1 MSVII
6 TVNGADKDSDE
17 YMSAMKLKRMLKTS
31 LDDSIIGEIIL
42 FVNAQLLGQEVKDVD
57 ILMLGQLMNYC
68 GKYDF
73 TDENDVLVSD
83 NVNIASFCTTIEVKS
98 HSTAGV
104 RRQGTDYY
112 VKYNQKWHCVTT
124 QSNKQKISAMNFF
137 LRSITLSPYI
147 TNVIWFNSISEND
160 LNILSSDDNGHII
173 PSNVLPVEFDFTYLA
188 QRLIWQTKVFKRR
201 KNYWIDANYN
211 GMQIG
216 DFAKALNLFCKLQA
230 SMGELTRKR
239 IEQIT
244 NKELP
249 KKDLLNENN
258 TISILRGRAG
268 TGKTVSLLRQA
279 ISMID
284 ENEYRVLMLTFNR
297 ALVSDVRRTL
307 ALADLPDMFN
317 ESCLAIMTMH
327 SYFYKISKAV
337 LMEDSLSGEK
347 FINEYEQIL
356 KEILSILSDDDQYFI
371 NEIKSSNIEIDWDY
385 VLIDEAQDWSEDESA
400 LIIKLFKKG
409 HILVA
414 DGGQQIV
421 KSNGNYDWSSIRD
434 KKSEKLKLCLRQK
447 SNLIRF
453 VNKFMEGYSGPKNP
467 IRGSGQMLG
476 GRVIITTRDY
486 LETGIH
492 GEEIKCLHDF
502 GNINYD
508 MLFLIP
514 PSLVNHEE
522 NEFKYKE
529 KYEREGIFFWSGIQQ
544 DKRIEYSI
552 NPDEIRLLQYDSAR
566 GLEAWTVVCLDFDDF
581 LAYKENQY
589 VDNGD
594 SSLLLESSE
603 ERKIKYL
610 LNWALIPLTRAI
622 DTVIITIKNPDSKVG
637 KILLE
642 IANESNDY
650 VSMC

>member
-1 MSVII
+1 MSVLI

-17 YMSAMKLKRMLKTS
+17 YMSAMKLKRILESSFEDKT
-31 LDDSIIGEIIL
+31 IGEIIL
-42 FVNAQLLGQEVKDVD
+42 FANAQLIGQEVKDVD
-57 ILMLGQLMNYC
+57 ILMLGQLMNFC
-68 GKYDF
+68 GAYDF

-124 QSNKQKISAMNFF
+124 QSNKQKIAAMNFF

-147 TNVIWFNSISEND
+147 TNVIWFNSISEDD
-160 LNILSSDDNGHII
+160 LNKLSSDDNGHTI
-173 PSNVLPVEFDFTYLA
+173 PSNVLPANFDLPYLV
-188 QRLIWQTKVFKRR
+188 QRIIWQSKVFKRK
-201 KNYWIDANYN
+201 KNYCVDANYN
-211 GMQIG
+211 GMQMG
-216 DFAKALNLFCKLQA
+216 DFAKALNLFSKLQT

-244 NKELP
+244 DKELH

-268 TGKTVSLLRQA
+268 TGKTVALLKQA
-279 ISMID
+279 MRLID

-297 ALVSDVRRTL
+297 ALVSDIRRIL
-307 ALADLPDMFN
+307 AFADLPDMFN
-317 ESCLAIMTMH
+317 ESCLTIMTMH
-327 SYFYKISKAV
+327 SYFYKIAKAI
-337 LMEDSLSGEK
+337 LMDDSLSGEK

-356 KEILSILSDDDQYFI
+356 KYILSILSDDDQDFL
-371 NEIKSSNIEIDWDY
+371 NEIKSSNVEIDWDY
-385 VLIDEAQDWSEDESA
+385 ILIDEAQDWSEDESA

-421 KSNGNYDWSSIRD
+421 KSNGNYNWSSIRD
-434 KKSEKLKLCLRQK
+434 KRSEKLKLCLRQK
-447 SNLIRF
+447 SNLIKF
-453 VNKFMEGYSGPKNP
+453 VNKFMEAYSGSKNP

-476 GRVIITTRDY
+476 GRVIITTSDY
-486 LETGIH
+486 LKTRIH
-492 GEEIKCLHDF
+492 CEEINYLHDS

-514 PSLVNHEE
+514 PNLVNHAE

-529 KYEREGIFFWSGIQQ
+529 MYEQEGIFFWNGIQQ
-544 DKRIEYSI
+544 DERIEYSI

-566 GLEAWTVVCLDFDDF
+566 GLESWTVVCLDFDDF
-581 LAYKENQY
+581 LSYKENQY
-589 VDNGD
+589 IDNSG
-594 SSLLLESSE
+594 SSLTLESGE
-603 ERKIKYL
+603 ERKNKYL

-622 DTVIITIKNPDSKVG
+622 DTVIITIKNPDSNVG
-637 KILLE
+637 KILLD
-642 IANESNDY
+642 IAKESKDY
-650 VSMC
+650 VSLC